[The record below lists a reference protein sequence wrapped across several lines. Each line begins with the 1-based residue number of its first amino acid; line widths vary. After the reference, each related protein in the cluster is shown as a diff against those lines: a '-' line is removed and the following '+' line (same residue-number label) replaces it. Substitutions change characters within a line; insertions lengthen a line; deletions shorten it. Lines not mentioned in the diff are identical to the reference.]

1 MRPYWRGA
9 DSVATFPE
17 LVRYGV
23 KSAGENVM
31 GERAIDV
38 GNHIKSKVDSAGIC
52 GAMAQQRRI
61 DGADDNESTPQKF
74 VQLVGCRDPNAG
86 KVPLKRPRPP
96 SPKS

>member
-1 MRPYWRGA
+1 
-9 DSVATFPE
+9 
-17 LVRYGV
+17 
-23 KSAGENVM
+23 M